1 MFQAIRSVIHSF
13 STGLKHVILT
23 STAVSAVGVEN
34 KPQTLTSTKRIFQFV
49 DKNAVLAVVFKELTH
64 Q

>member
-1 MFQAIRSVIHSF
+1 M
-13 STGLKHVILT
+13 ILT
-23 STAVSAVGVEN
+23 NTAVSAVGVEN
-34 KPQTLTSTKRIFQFV
+34 KPQMLTSTKRILQFV

>member
-1 MFQAIRSVIHSF
+1 MHSF
-13 STGLKHVILT
+13 STGLKHMILT

-34 KPQTLTSTKRIFQFV
+34 KPQTLTSTKRILQFV
-49 DKNAVLAVVFKELTH
+49 DKNAVLAVVFKEPTH